1 MKSILTTALE
11 HSQKGGRRTIQR
23 KRVDVFPVVSE
34 DHVFLAKANSVF
46 SSRNTI
52 KLL

>member
-1 MKSILTTALE
+1 MKSILADVLE
-11 HSQKGGRRTIQR
+11 RGGGRRTIER
-23 KRVDVFPVVSE
+23 KSVDVFPVVSE
-34 DHVFLAKANSVF
+34 DHVFLAKANGVF